1 MRLGSLELLFI
12 LSIFLVCGGFKQLPK
27 IAKAIGQSKKILK
40 EEMKNDDNESESES
54 ENDQQL
60 LADSVTAEDDKEL

>member
-40 EEMKNDDNESESES
+40 EEMKNDDNESESE
-54 ENDQQL
+54 NDQQL

>member
-1 MRLGSLELLFI
+1 MRLGPLELLII
-12 LSIFLVCGGFKQLPK
+12 LAIILVFGGFKQLPR

-40 EEMKNDDNESESES
+40 EEMKNDDDESES

-60 LADSVTAEDDKEL
+60 LADSVTAEDDK

>member
-12 LSIFLVCGGFKQLPK
+12 LSIFLVCGGFKQLPR

-40 EEMKNDDNESESES
+40 EEMKSDDDESES

>member
-1 MRLGSLELLFI
+1 MRLGPLELLII
-12 LSIFLVCGGFKQLPK
+12 LAIILVFGGFKQLPR

-40 EEMKNDDNESESES
+40 EEMKNDDDESES

>member
-1 MRLGSLELLFI
+1 MRLGPLELLII
-12 LSIFLVCGGFKQLPK
+12 LAIILVFGGFKQLPR

-40 EEMKNDDNESESES
+40 EEMKNDDDESES

-60 LADSVTAEDDKEL
+60 LADSVTAEDGKEL

>member
-1 MRLGSLELLFI
+1 MRLGPLELLII
-12 LSIFLVCGGFKQLPK
+12 LAIILVFGGFKQLPR

-40 EEMKNDDNESESES
+40 EEMKNDDNESESE
-54 ENDQQL
+54 NDQQL

>member
-12 LSIFLVCGGFKQLPK
+12 LSIFLVCGGFKQLPR

-40 EEMKNDDNESESES
+40 EEMKNDDDESES